1 MREKAASDGSEKRA
15 AGGIQP
21 QRFTLIN
28 TIKFW
33 GGGERFIF
41 DLASGLQAKNFEVTV
56 YGRPEKDLL
65 RRTATA
71 GLKSVPLYMNF
82 DYDPWPLLKFTP
94 FTGKEVFVAVAPRD
108 LKLLRLLAF
117 FRPQAKFFWYLGVC
131 YPVDNWEYRWL
142 LKNEGIRLIAVSDFL
157 KSEILCRVPQVA
169 NRISVLPAGVE
180 VPAVDSTAA
189 RQKLAEKYSLSPRNL
204 FLGIFSR
211 LVAGKGHSLLFRAL
225 QLVKKAG
232 IDFHLWVV
240 GGGEKKERLEK
251 EAQELGLASEI
262 TFTGHQTEVVSWMGG
277 VDVVLLP
284 SENEPFGY
292 VVLEGMALGKTVLAS
307 ASGGPLEIL
316 VDGQDGVLLPPKD
329 AEAWAKALIGL
340 ARNPE
345 KRRELGRKAHL
356 SVRMKFSLER
366 MISRFLEIV
375 DADTAVDCS

>member
-1 MREKAASDGSEKRA
+1 MNGMLTVAGSERIAVADQQK
-15 AGGIQP
+15 QK
-21 QRFTLIN
+21 FCFIN
-28 TIKFW
+28 SIKFW

-41 DLASGLQAKNFEVTV
+41 DLASGLQAKNFEVV
-56 YGRPEKDLL
+56 IYGRPEKDLL
-65 RRTATA
+65 RRTAAA

-94 FTGKEVFVAVAPRD
+94 FSGKDIFVAVAPRD

-157 KSEILCRVPQVA
+157 KSEILSRVPQVA
-169 NRISVLPAGVE
+169 NRISVLPAGVDI
-180 VPAVDSTAA
+180 PTVDSAAA
-189 RQKLAEKYSLSPRNL
+189 RQKLGEKYRLSPQIL

-211 LVAGKGHSLLFRAL
+211 LVGWKGHSLLFRAL

-251 EAQELGLASEI
+251 EAQELGLAGEV
-262 TFTGHQTEVVSWMGG
+262 TFTGHQTDVVSWMAG

-316 VDGQDGVLLPPKD
+316 VDGQDGLLLPPKD

-345 KRRELGRKAHL
+345 KRRELGGPARR
-356 SVRMKFSLER
+356 SVQEKFSLER
-366 MISRFLEIV
+366 MISKFLEIV
-375 DADTAVDCS
+375 DADSAIDCS